1 MLQHMS
7 PPVRNQLLASLP
19 AGESDALT
27 QGSQIVTLRAGETLV
42 DPGGA
47 ITDAYF
53 PLDSAISL
61 LVVSPHQPEIATT
74 LIGREGVVG
83 MSLILGARS
92 AAMRAVVQSSGTAW
106 RVAAGDFAQRLQ
118 SSTALRGRMYRY
130 AHVRFLQMAQ
140 GASCTGFHRLESRL
154 ARWLLMSRDRT
165 GRNEHDLTH
174 EFLARMLGARRAGV
188 TLAANALRDRR
199 LTDYSR
205 GHLVLLDVRGLEE
218 TACCCY
224 RAEKRIYVRG
234 MR

>member
-1 MLQHMS
+1 MR
-7 PPVRNQLLASLP
+7 PPACNQLLESLP
-19 AGESDALT
+19 ASDRDALT
-27 QGSQIVTLRAGETLV
+27 YESQVVTLRAGETLV
-42 DPGGA
+42 DPGRE

-53 PLDSAISL
+53 PLDCAISL
-61 LVVSPHQPEIATT
+61 LVVPPYQPEIATA
-74 LIGREGVVG
+74 LIGREGIVG
-83 MSLILGARS
+83 LSLILGAHS
-92 AAMRAVVQSSGTAW
+92 AALRAVVQCSGTAW
-106 RVAAGDFAQRLQ
+106 RVGAGAFAQRLR
-118 SSTALRGRMYRY
+118 SSAALRGRMNRY

-140 GASCTGFHRLESRL
+140 GASCTGFHLLEGRL

-174 EFLARMLGARRAGV
+174 EFLARMLGVRRAGV

-205 GHLVLLDVRGLEE
+205 GHLVLLDVRGLEA
-218 TACCCY
+218 TACSCY